1 MSINR
6 VSITGHLTH
15 DAELRATPSGTALL
29 RFTVAVNDRHKNT
42 RTGEWEDYPNF
53 IGCVV
58 FGDRAAG
65 LSRILAKGMKV
76 AVDGK
81 LRFSSWQAQNG
92 SRRSKIEVMVDN
104 LDLMT
109 TSRGQSMPQAPA
121 GTVPQ
126 ESPSPS
132 VPELYDEDVPF

>member
-15 DAELRATPSGTALL
+15 DAELRATPAGTALL
-29 RFTVAVNDRHKNT
+29 RFTVAVNDRRKNA

-58 FGDRAAG
+58 FGDRAAA

-81 LRFSSWQAQNG
+81 LRFSSWQAQDG
-92 SRRSKIEVMVDN
+92 SRRSKIEVMVAD

-109 TSRGQSMPQAPA
+109 AARGQSMPQASA

-126 ESPSPS
+126 ESTAATAPD
-132 VPELYDEDVPF
+132 LYDEDVPF

>member
-1 MSINR
+1 MNINR

-42 RTGEWEDYPNF
+42 RTGEWEDYPNY

-92 SRRSKIEVMVDN
+92 SRRSKIEVMVDD

>member
-29 RFTVAVNDRHKNT
+29 RFTVAVNDRRKNT

-81 LRFSSWQAQNG
+81 LRFSSWQAKDG
-92 SRRSKIEVMVDN
+92 SRRSKIEVMVDD

-121 GTVPQ
+121 DTVPQ
-126 ESPSPS
+126 ESAAPAAPD
-132 VPELYDEDVPF
+132 LYDEDVPF

>member
-1 MSINR
+1 MNINR

-42 RTGEWEDYPNF
+42 RTGEWEDYPNY

-92 SRRSKIEVMVDN
+92 SRRSKIKVMVDD